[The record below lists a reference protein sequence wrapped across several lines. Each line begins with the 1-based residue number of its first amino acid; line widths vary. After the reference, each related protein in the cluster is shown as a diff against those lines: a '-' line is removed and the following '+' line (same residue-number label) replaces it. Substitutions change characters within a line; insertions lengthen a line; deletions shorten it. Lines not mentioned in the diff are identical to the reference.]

1 MHPEFTIQLSY
12 LAEIT
17 NPSPRPLA
25 RSTTRQLRYH
35 AQPTIPTPYLP
46 ASEPVAKVLTLPTSL
61 NPGIPLELIG
71 RLGRV
76 FGLNVFMTL
85 AGGMLLGSDSRQEG
99 MRVFELGLE
108 TCEKG
113 S

>member
-1 MHPEFTIQLSY
+1 MRNP
-12 LAEIT
+12 
-17 NPSPRPLA
+17 PSPPHISLL
-25 RSTTRQLRYH
+25 RSRSPRC
-35 AQPTIPTPYLP
+35 
-46 ASEPVAKVLTLPTSL
+46 LTLPTSL